1 VVERSAMAVTVI
13 NHVFVYFD
21 TKHSAA
27 KWRNTKH
34 KTSIKESDTTYLSD
48 GPKLKTAKQKFYII
62 IMMHLHPL

>member
-1 VVERSAMAVTVI
+1 VVVVVERSAMAVTVI

-48 GPKLKTAKQKFYII
+48 GP
-62 IMMHLHPL
+62 